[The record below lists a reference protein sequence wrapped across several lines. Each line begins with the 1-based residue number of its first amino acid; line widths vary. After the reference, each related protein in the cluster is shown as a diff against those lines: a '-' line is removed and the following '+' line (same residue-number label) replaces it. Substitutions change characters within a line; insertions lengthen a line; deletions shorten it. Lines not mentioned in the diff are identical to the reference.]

1 MASITVNEQVVTIDV
16 DGEKPLLWTL
26 RENLGLKGAKYGC
39 GVGLCGA
46 CTVLVDGQAVRAC
59 VTPVSQAYDKTVT
72 TIEGLD
78 DELGR
83 RLKSKWKAL
92 KVAQCGYCQT
102 GQIMSAYHLINQS
115 AQASSEPI
123 AKRLTNICRCGTYV
137 RIHQAISEVSAE
149 IGARGLTDGQ

>member
-1 MASITVNEQVVTIDV
+1 MASITVNEQLATIDV
-16 DGEKPLLWTL
+16 AGEKPLLWAL
-26 RENLGLKGAKYGC
+26 REDLGLKGAKYGC

-83 RLKSKWKAL
+83 RLKNKWKAL

-102 GQIMSAYHLINQS
+102 GQIMSAYHLLNQPE
-115 AQASSEPI
+115 QASPEPI
-123 AKRLTNICRCGTYV
+123 AQRLNNICRCGTYV
-137 RIHQAISEVSAE
+137 RIHQAVSEVSAE
-149 IGARGLTDGQ
+149 MGARGLTDGQ